1 MEWSDSWRGAFR
13 IELRA
18 EAVGLAWHG
27 WPVLPG
33 TYPAGT
39 QNGVGQWAGRSGVE
53 LDGPVPVH
61 RDWQE
66 RIGTKPEQ
74 VAAWWTGRSYSVL
87 AATGHVLDAIEVSA
101 DLGRRAAMAL
111 RTIGIPVPIVATPS
125 GRWMFLVASGADL
138 RTDLVEHNDVRHF
151 GEGEYIPLPPTPF
164 QHGVVHWRVKPQIC
178 GWKLPASHVVQD
190 ALIEAIQMPA
200 LFESTAQRLVAAE
213 RL

>member
-53 LDGPVPVH
+53 LEGPVPVH

-125 GRWMFLVASGADL
+125 GRWMFLVDSGENL

-151 GEGEYIPLPPTPF
+151 GKGEYIPLPPTPF

-200 LFESTAQRLVAAE
+200 LFESTAQRLVAAD
-213 RL
+213 RP